1 MDRQRSRIRPPES
14 DSLAGAAVVSGLLHV
29 AALVA
34 ALVVWPILAPPQ
46 ALPPDILPVELIS
59 DQTNIAQQEK
69 ADEPLP
75 VPAELP
81 MPPPPEPQ
89 VFDFSEPPPP
99 EPDALALAPD
109 PTPPPP
115 EVAKPQP
122 PQPRYAMLP
131 TPRVKPKPEK
141 PKEEFDLSR
150 IAQAVDRAAK
160 QPPQDQKQAV
170 ASAERATK
178 AAGAQTGMSMS
189 ELDALKARIT
199 EAMEKCWRIPDGA
212 PDPAALSMRIKVF
225 LNEDGTV
232 ASPPQLLDQGP
243 LGDPYFRA
251 AADSAMRAVHICA
264 PYDLP
269 PDKYA
274 VWGELT
280 IRFSPPGY

>member
-1 MDRQRSRIRPPES
+1 MDRARSRISPPES
-14 DSLAGAAVVSGLLHV
+14 DSLTGAAVISGALHV

-34 ALVVWPILAPPQ
+34 ALVVWPILAPPV
-46 ALPPDILPVELIS
+46 ALPPDVLPVELIS
-59 DQTNIAQQEK
+59 PETNIAEQEK

-89 VFDFSEPPPP
+89 PLDFPEPPPP
-99 EPDALALAPD
+99 EPDELAMEVD

-115 EVAKPQP
+115 EPEKPKP
-122 PQPRYAMLP
+122 PQPLYAMLP
-131 TPRVKPKPEK
+131 QPRVKPKPEK
-141 PKEEFDLSR
+141 PKEEFDISK
-150 IAQAVDRAAK
+150 ISQAVDRASK
-160 QPPQDQKQAV
+160 QPPLEQKQAK
-170 ASAERATK
+170 ASAERTTK
-178 AAGAQTGMSMS
+178 AAGAQSAMSMS

-199 EAMEKCWRIPDGA
+199 EAMQKCWRIPDGA
-212 PDPAALSMRIKVF
+212 PDPASLTMRVKVF

-232 ASPPQLLDQGP
+232 ASPPQLLDQGR

-269 PDKYA
+269 PDKFA
-274 VWGELT
+274 VWGEL
-280 IRFSPPGY
+280 IVNFAPPGY

>member
-1 MDRQRSRIRPPES
+1 M
-14 DSLAGAAVVSGLLHV
+14 
-29 AALVA
+29 
-34 ALVVWPILAPPQ
+34 VWPYLSPPV
-46 ALPPDILPVELIS
+46 ALEPDILTVELIS
-59 DQTNIAQQEK
+59 DQTNIMAREK

-81 MPPPPEPQ
+81 MPAMPEPRPLT
-89 VFDFSEPPPP
+89 FAEAPPPP
-99 EPDALALAPD
+99 EA
-109 PTPPPP
+109 
-115 EVAKPQP
+115 AKPQP

-131 TPRVKPKPEK
+131 PPRVKPKPEK
-141 PKEEFDLSR
+141 PKEEFD
-150 IAQAVDRAAK
+150 IAKINQAIDRAAK
-160 QPPQDQKQAV
+160 QAPLLEQKASRTA
-170 ASAERATK
+170 ASADRSTRAV
-178 AAGAQTGMSMS
+178 GAQSAMSMS

-212 PDPAALSMRIKVF
+212 PDPASLTMRVKVF

-269 PDKYA
+269 PDKFA
-274 VWGELT
+274 VWNELT